1 MPVLKQTSLLKI
13 SFQLLFIGLT
23 LVVLFSCSKEKTSN
37 NAIEETI
44 SPSISLNASNRTS
57 TVAIPFDETVFV
69 SCANG
74 GAGEYVH
81 ITGRTNLVY
90 TISWTDHGFTYGY
103 HSTTYK
109 IEGVGLSSGQSFVGS
124 GNTEGQVMG
133 AWVNE
138 QWLSNFVDQ
147 IKLVGGNTN
156 FILKRNYH
164 VLVNPDGTIKVSR
177 DNVETACR

>member
-1 MPVLKQTSLLKI
+1 MSILKQTFFQVVFMALIAALLI
-13 SFQLLFIGLT
+13 SCT
-23 LVVLFSCSKEKTSN
+23 KENSVNTGV
-37 NAIEETI
+37 EEKI
-44 SPSISLNASNRTS
+44 SPSISLNASDKTS
-57 TVAIPFDETVFV
+57 AVAIPFDETVFV

-74 GAGEYVH
+74 GAGEYIH

-103 HSTTYK
+103 HSTTIN
-109 IEGVGLSSGQSFVGS
+109 IEGLGLSSGQRFAGS
-124 GNTEGQVMG
+124 GNIEGQVMG

-147 IKLVGGNTN
+147 LRLVGGNTS

-164 VLVNPDGTIKVSR
+164 VLVNPNGTVEVSR
-177 DNVETACR
+177 DNVETECR

>member
-1 MPVLKQTSLLKI
+1 MPILKQASLLKI
-13 SFQLLFIGLT
+13 SLQFVIIGFAMT
-23 LVVLFSCSKEKTSN
+23 LLFSCTKENTVGDSS
-37 NAIEETI
+37 ETI

-57 TVAIPFDETVFV
+57 TVAIPFDETIFV

-81 ITGRTNLVY
+81 VTGKTNLVY

-103 HSTTYK
+103 HSNTYNIK
-109 IEGVGLSSGQSFVGS
+109 GVGLSSGQNFVGS

-138 QWLSNFVDQ
+138 QWVSNLVD
-147 IKLVGGNTN
+147 KLVLVGGNTN
-156 FILKRNYH
+156 FVVKRNYH
-164 VLVNPDGTIKVSR
+164 VVANPDGVVEVDF
-177 DNVETACR
+177 DNNVVECN